1 MSRQQRREDERE
13 LKKREAKWKTMTPAQ
28 QCASMVRVVY
38 AMAAQICKD
47 WKTDAIS
54 LVTLYELTNKIKIDI
69 NALANAPEDDLKSA
83 EGYNNVV
90 AMMYLNWEDA
100 AKERGS
106 EFVPLAVFKI
116 ILAVLIVLSII
127 IGGLSFVFIR
137 YGWEGVLFAFI
148 GMCITSI
155 IVAGLGWLLFSSIN

>member
-106 EFVPLAVFKI
+106 EFVPLA
-116 ILAVLIVLSII
+116 LIKNNVEDVAN
-127 IGGLSFVFIR
+127 GFIR
-137 YGWEGVLFAFI
+137 GAESVKTVSDKGVVEVGKGGF
-148 GMCITSI
+148 G
-155 IVAGLGWLLFSSIN
+155 V